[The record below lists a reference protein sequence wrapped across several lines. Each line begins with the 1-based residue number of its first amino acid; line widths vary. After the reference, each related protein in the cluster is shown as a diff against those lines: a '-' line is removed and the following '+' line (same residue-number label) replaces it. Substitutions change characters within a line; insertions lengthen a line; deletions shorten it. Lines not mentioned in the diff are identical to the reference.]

1 MRARTLLHLPSLVAV
16 ALFAGASAVPTA
28 RGEERLV
35 SVATDGADGGD
46 RLSAFPCPLAVLTVP
61 LDSGLAPVP
70 FWSDCDGSGEV
81 FGVPCAVLG
90 VSEPLHH
97 MPSLMLS
104 AVQALKVLNGVVA
117 PVAILVM
124 NRMAFR
130 NGAVVIRPDSAVKKS
145 LRCILPA

>member
-1 MRARTLLHLPSLVAV
+1 M
-16 ALFAGASAVPTA
+16 
-28 RGEERLV
+28 
-35 SVATDGADGGD
+35 
-46 RLSAFPCPLAVLTVP
+46 PLG
-61 LDSGLAPVP
+61 SGLATVP
-70 FWSDCDGSGEV
+70 FWGDCDGSGKV